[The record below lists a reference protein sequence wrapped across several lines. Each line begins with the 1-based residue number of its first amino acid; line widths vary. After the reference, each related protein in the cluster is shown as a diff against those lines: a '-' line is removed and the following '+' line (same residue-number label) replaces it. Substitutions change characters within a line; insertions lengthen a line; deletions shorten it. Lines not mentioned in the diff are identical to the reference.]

1 MGEGSLAGGV
11 RTLALGQGSSS
22 FGVLNLANAIGSSAI
37 GLATL
42 SSGIGSAAIGVGA
55 FAGPSVGEYIF
66 VFVWAIRM
74 TVCYV
79 HRVHGAGFTDP
90 RREARLVRRGVPIAR

>member
-22 FGVLNLANAIGSSAI
+22 FGILNLANAIGSSAI

-55 FAGPSVGEYIF
+55 FAGPSVGAYIF
-66 VFVWAIRM
+66 VFVRVISM
-74 TVCYV
+74 TVCFV
-79 HRVHGAGFTDP
+79 HRVHGARVADP
-90 RREARLVRRGVPIAR
+90 RREARVVRRGVPIAR